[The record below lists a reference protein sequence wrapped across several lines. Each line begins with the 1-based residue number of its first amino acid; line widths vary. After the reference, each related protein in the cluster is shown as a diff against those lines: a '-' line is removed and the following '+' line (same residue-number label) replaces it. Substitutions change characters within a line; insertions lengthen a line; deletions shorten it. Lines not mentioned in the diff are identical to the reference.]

1 MRIFIYLM
9 MLFSVLPLC
18 GSPVTV
24 DRYGQYAGEEWPGKI
39 CSDEQLRADAAREA
53 EELAESVPDS
63 VRFDRYGGVIGGESL
78 KATGFFRVQK
88 LDGRWWLITPEGN
101 RFYMKGVDAV
111 HYGESGYYTRTVD
124 SFGKPRREFVEG
136 LPTQEEFPDAYREQ
150 TINFI
155 TANLRR
161 KYGPAYQE
169 RWRDVQ
175 EKRLRA
181 WGFNAIGKWNWPNF
195 NYLPFLYDMKFID
208 LKRFGRRCLDPYDPA
223 FETGIRN
230 RIDLVTA
237 RFRNDPMLIGYQFEN
252 ENGWGYPE
260 LDVILADTE
269 GKIAAKRA
277 FLELIAKRN
286 QGDAGRIF
294 GKPDASV
301 ETLLEE
307 KLPAWKVPM
316 KLRSEFLLEASRR
329 YHSILKA
336 YLRSKDPDH
345 LFLAAS
351 HFDYQSAEW
360 IAGAA
365 EYVDVLAFNEY
376 DFESRWI
383 GTRLA
388 ASLRKWDRPFLV
400 TEYSFTTTQRGYCYF
415 RATSNAATELDRGLA
430 FRSYVERLAANPLC
444 VGSSYFLMYD
454 QPATCRW
461 KDTEAHNFGLLNVV
475 DQPYRE
481 MISEVK
487 KTNARLF
494 NIHAGVLSPE
504 ETMPNMPQ
512 LTAAK
517 KEFIPESITPLI
529 LYDHTVPEY
538 HNGRINR
545 LRFKNVAP
553 LRRKLPLGT
562 IDAGSPGG
570 FRSVRLTFFLW
581 SKARNQN
588 LTDWVKLEES
598 QDGKTFTPVGFRI
611 VDRRECVF
619 NEYDIVPENFK
630 PDTRY
635 LRINF
640 VHNQYGATWA
650 VSLAG
655 VAVERR

>member
-1 MRIFIYLM
+1 MRISIYLTI
-9 MLFSVLPLC
+9 LFFALPVC
-18 GSPVTV
+18 GAPVTV
-24 DRYGQYAGEEWPGKI
+24 DRYGQHAGEEWPGKI
-39 CSDEQLRADAAREA
+39 HSDEQLRADAAREA
-53 EELAESVPDS
+53 EELVESVSNP
-63 VRFDRYGGVIGGESL
+63 VRFDRYGGVIGGKPL

-88 LDGRWWLITPEGN
+88 LDGRWWLVTPDGN

-111 HYGESGYYTRTVD
+111 HHGEGGYYTRTVD
-124 SFGKPRREFVEG
+124 SAGKPRREFIEE
-136 LPTQEEFPDAYREQ
+136 LPPPEDFPDAYRER

-161 KYGPAYQE
+161 KYGPTYQE

-175 EKRLRA
+175 EKRLRI
-181 WGFNAIGKWNWPNF
+181 WGFNAVGKWNWPNF
-195 NYLPFLYDMKFID
+195 NYLPFLCDTKFAE
-208 LKRFGRRCLDPYDPA
+208 LKRFGRRCLDPFDPA
-223 FETGIRN
+223 FETGIRE
-230 RIDLVTA
+230 RIDRVTA
-237 RFRNDPMLIGYQFEN
+237 RYRNDPMLIGYQFEN

-260 LDVILADTE
+260 LDVILADTK

-277 FLELIAKRN
+277 FLELIERRSK
-286 QGDAGRIF
+286 GGAGGIF
-294 GKPDASV
+294 GKPGASV
-301 ETLLEE
+301 EALIGE
-307 KLPAWKVPM
+307 KLPAWKVPA

-388 ASLRKWDRPFLV
+388 AGLRKWDRPFLV
-400 TEYSFTTTQRGYCYF
+400 TEYSFTTTQRGYRYF

-454 QPATCRW
+454 QPVTCRS
-461 KDTEAHNFGLLNVV
+461 KDTEAYNFGLLNVA

-481 MISEVK
+481 MIAEVK
-487 KTNARLF
+487 RANARLF
-494 NIHAGVLSPE
+494 DIHAGVLAPE
-504 ETMPNMPQ
+504 AAEPDLPQ
-512 LTAAK
+512 LAAAK

-529 LYDHTVPEY
+529 LYDHTAPEF

-588 LTDWVKLEES
+588 LADWVKLEES
-598 QDGKTFTPVGFRI
+598 PDGRTFTPVGFRI
-611 VDRRECVF
+611 ADKRECVY
-619 NEYDIVPENFK
+619 NEYDVVPDNLR

-640 VHNQYGATWA
+640 IHNQYGAIWA

-655 VAVERR
+655 AAVERR